1 MVDKLEYVNAFT
13 LDVEDYWCIFFRYW
27 LNEDAVPSDAVIR
40 NTEWFLQ
47 TLDQYDVKITCFI
60 LGNVAKEHPTL
71 VKKIAENG
79 HEIASHGFSHKQIFK
94 LSKDEFRQE
103 VRDSKKL
110 LEDITSLP
118 VVGFRAPAFSIMPD
132 TQWALEIL
140 AQEGYRYDSSV
151 YPISGRRYG
160 WPGFSRD
167 ICKIDLPLNQS
178 IIEVPMSTVSIAG
191 KTLPAAGGGYLRHFP
206 YSVTKTA
213 IKQIQKQR
221 PSIVYMHPYEIDT
234 ENKKFNMSGMS
245 FGQKCN
251 VMKFHIVQLRN
262 RKTVAKK
269 LCNLLRDFEF
279 TTLSNVIRNTFE
291 KECL

>member
-1 MVDKLEYVNAFT
+1 MAPSNA
-13 LDVEDYWCIFFRYW
+13 V
-27 LNEDAVPSDAVIR
+27 VR
-40 NTEWFLQ
+40 NTEWFLE
-47 TLDQYDVKITCFI
+47 TFAENNVKVTCFI
-60 LGNVAKEHPTL
+60 LGDVAKKYPSL

-118 VVGFRAPAFSIMPD
+118 VAGFRAPAFSIMPD

-140 AQEGYRYDSSV
+140 AQEGYEYDSSV
-151 YPISGRRYG
+151 YPISGKRYG
-160 WPGFSRD
+160 WPDFSWD
-167 ICKIDLPLNQS
+167 ICKIDLPSNRS
-178 IIEVPMSTVSIAG
+178 ITEVPMSTVSIAS
-191 KTLPAAGGGYLRHFP
+191 KTLPAAGGGYMRHFP
-206 YSVTKTA
+206 YSVTKAA
-213 IKQIQKQR
+213 IKHIQKQR
-221 PSIVYMHPYEIDT
+221 AAIVYMHPYEIDT
-234 ENKKFNMSGMS
+234 ENKKFDLSGIS

-251 VMKFHIVQLRN
+251 AMKFHLVQLRN

-279 TTLSNVIRNTFE
+279 TTLSNVIKNTFA
-291 KECL
+291 KVDVIDGGRQ